1 MLALLLNLLVGE
13 GIEEDAP
20 KKRKSLDVV
29 HTGYSS
35 HTLQRGL
42 DLHIYLELPG
52 IDQHDIGASLGTNP
66 FEYLILRRDLPF
78 LSKISSEGQL
88 FPQTCVQ
95 ARINRTAYSSIVRPS
110 F

>member
-52 IDQHDIGASLGTNP
+52 IDQHDIGASLSTNP
-66 FEYLILRRDLPF
+66 FKYLILRRDLPL
-78 LSKISSEGQL
+78 LSKRSERQL

-95 ARINRTAYSSIVRPS
+95 ARINRRAYSSIIHPS